1 MAHSLKDRIQLRQLR
16 NALNTKLF
24 GEQNKMLAQKIN
36 MDPAWLHQSRLN
48 FRYIFNHLDSFWP
61 DWAIEQFSPYK
72 DGTFDIQNNELNC
85 LNRKTRESFSFFPKN
100 NASHQMDVNIKGFIS
115 FPFLHWGLSLQ
126 CLDENGFHSIF
137 QKDVSLNPH
146 QPVIEYEQKTPEKL
160 STKMSLSLDS
170 ESDSAHLILTI
181 KNGSDE
187 QVNQS
192 LHIGVV
198 PFTNEGIGGIR
209 SIQYCSNENDH

>member
-72 DGTFDIQNNELNC
+72 DGTFDIQNNELN
-85 LNRKTRESFSFFPKN
+85 
-100 NASHQMDVNIKGFIS
+100 A
-115 FPFLHWGLSLQ
+115 
-126 CLDENGFHSIF
+126 
-137 QKDVSLNPH
+137 
-146 QPVIEYEQKTPEKL
+146 
-160 STKMSLSLDS
+160 
-170 ESDSAHLILTI
+170 
-181 KNGSDE
+181 
-187 QVNQS
+187 
-192 LHIGVV
+192 
-198 PFTNEGIGGIR
+198 
-209 SIQYCSNENDH
+209 